1 MLEKIAFKK
10 INTQT
15 FFTIP
20 WTNAQGERSKRP
32 FDNGHGWDIRLAV
45 PGEPG
50 NDYPTLNSIP
60 RTTFTCSGKDPG
72 YYADIETNCQVFRV
86 CTLGSTYGFQSFL
99 CPNGTL
105 FNQEVFVCD
114 WWMNVNCQKTRE
126 IINNNNEKFR
136 NLKLGPQFMTDI
148 KKMITH
154 PIRNPY
160 DRSNVK
166 NNLIFM
172 QVYKPPLGQLYNEAL
187 LRNLERNTNDIFSKN
202 KQEQKSYQDPFTN
215 DITSSASTPTTQY
228 IPNYI
233 FQNQLQNSPYSQ
245 LQSLTSNAHSGQTSQ
260 TRGQDMVYYNNNI
273 QPIRSP
279 ISSHTKAQIQSYNN
293 SNINKNK
300 QAQFG
305 LEFSKQRLNKNINNE
320 KKLYTHESTQ
330 ARFLKD
336 TVGQKET
343 ETKQNL
349 DLVFSFLA
357 DSINAAKENS
367 NIAQQNI
374 LYQAPTQQFQNIQ
387 NDQLQQISQDIS
399 RLTSSQFT
407 GANPSGYY
415 RSSNAIKTSNTN
427 LPSRNRENILSNF
440 TNSQKQQETQENI
453 LPSQNLIYSANTDKI
468 YSGQLYQLP
477 VPVVTKQIYNSPI
490 PSISNYILS
499 TNLVPTNSPVD
510 TKQRQDQGNLNEV
523 EIIPSQIIPTS
534 AYESKTHQ
542 NEQESD
548 QGSAANV
555 FIDNFR
561 VPSNAI
567 RTHVHDNIIG
577 TIPHPLEEDKL
588 ITYKKDQ
595 SYYIYTHL
603 NNNYDNIIGNNRNTI
618 DVNQEFAGNSRLV
631 NPSFQLLPSLS
642 YKLEDEKEKQKF
654 LNVFQIDNFG
664 NPKQNTFPNLEK
676 NTNIER
682 RQDISTDVDFT
693 ISHPTSSSNVENS
706 SYLSALY
713 DGPSSY
719 SAPQASVGSLAGK
732 QNYQSDSTFHG
743 NLEKFDTTDNNAGYP
758 KINPLKK
765 FIF

>member
-1 MLEKIAFKK
+1 MWCLLIFAFS
-10 INTQT
+10 
-15 FFTIP
+15 TIP

-126 IINNNNEKFR
+126 IINNRNEKFR

-187 LRNLERNTNDIFSKN
+187 LRNLERNTNDIYAKK
-202 KQEQKSYQDPFTN
+202 KQVQKSYQDHFTT
-215 DITSSASTPTTQY
+215 DITVAASTPTTQY

-233 FQNQLQNSPYSQ
+233 FQNQLQSSPYSQ

-260 TRGQDMVYYNNNI
+260 TRGHDMVYYNNNI
-273 QPIRSP
+273 QPIRSQIP
-279 ISSHTKAQIQSYNN
+279 SYTKAEIKTYNN
-293 SNINKNK
+293 SHINKNK
-300 QAQFG
+300 AALFG
-305 LEFSKQRLNKNINNE
+305 LEYSKQRLNQNIN
-320 KKLYTHESTQ
+320 KGKQLYTHEPTQ
-330 ARFLKD
+330 ALYSKD
-336 TVGQKET
+336 TVGQIEP
-343 ETKQNL
+343 EAKQNL

-357 DSINAAKENS
+357 DSINAAKDYS
-367 NIAQQNI
+367 NIAQRNI
-374 LYQAPTQQFQNIQ
+374 LYPTPTQQFQNIR
-387 NDQLQQISQDIS
+387 NDQLD
-399 RLTSSQFT
+399 
-407 GANPSGYY
+407 
-415 RSSNAIKTSNTN
+415 
-427 LPSRNRENILSNF
+427 NREYKNLSSYF
-440 TNSQKQQETQENI
+440 TNSQKQQAPQDN
-453 LPSQNLIYSANTDKI
+453 LSPSQNLIYSVNSDKI

-477 VPVVTKQIYNSPI
+477 VPEVTKQIYNAPV

-499 TNLVPTNSPVD
+499 TNFLPTSSQID
-510 TKQRQDQGNLNEV
+510 TKQKQDQRNSNDV
-523 EIIPSQIIPTS
+523 EIIPSQTIPTS
-534 AYESKTHQ
+534 AYEPKTHE
-542 NEQESD
+542 NEQVAD
-548 QGSAANV
+548 QGSAANA
-555 FIDNFR
+555 FIGNFR
-561 VPSNAI
+561 IPTNAI
-567 RTHVHDNIIG
+567 RTQVHDNIVG

-588 ITYKKDQ
+588 IKYKKDQ

-603 NNNYDNIIGNNRNTI
+603 NDFDNIIGSNRNTNDI
-618 DVNQEFAGNSRLV
+618 NQQNREYAEHSKLI

-642 YKLEDEKEKQKF
+642 YKLEDEKEKQNF
-654 LNVFQIDNFG
+654 LNVFQIDKFG
-664 NPKQNTFPNLEK
+664 NPKQNIFPNSEK
-676 NTNIER
+676 STNIER
-682 RQDISTDVDFT
+682 RQDIISDVDYT
-693 ISHPTSSSNVENS
+693 ISHPRSS

-732 QNYQSDSTFHG
+732 ENYQSDSTF
-743 NLEKFDTTDNNAGYP
+743 NANVEKFDSIDDSNGYP
-758 KINPLKK
+758 KISPLKK
-765 FIF
+765 FTF

>member
-1 MLEKIAFKK
+1 MLCLLIFAFY
-10 INTQT
+10 IV
-15 FFTIP
+15 P
-20 WTNAQGERSKRP
+20 WTNAQSERSKRP

-126 IINNNNEKFR
+126 IINNRNEKFR

-187 LRNLERNTNDIFSKN
+187 LRNLERNTNDIYAKK
-202 KQEQKSYQDPFTN
+202 KQQKSYQDPFTN
-215 DITSSASTPTTQY
+215 DITVAASTPTTQY

-233 FQNQLQNSPYSQ
+233 FQNQLQNNPYSQ
-245 LQSLTSNAHSGQTSQ
+245 LQSLTSNAHGGQTSQ
-260 TRGQDMVYYNNNI
+260 TRGQDMLYYNNNI
-273 QPIRSP
+273 QSIRSP
-279 ISSHTKAQIQSYNN
+279 ISSNTKAQIKTYNN
-293 SNINKNK
+293 SQINKNK
-300 QAQFG
+300 QVQFG
-305 LEFSKQRLNKNINNE
+305 LEYSKQRFNQNINNE
-320 KKLYTHESTQ
+320 KQSYTHEPTQ
-330 ARFLKD
+330 ARYSKD
-336 TVGQKET
+336 TVGRIET

-357 DSINAAKENS
+357 DSINAAKEYS
-367 NIAQQNI
+367 NVAQQNI
-374 LYQAPTQQFQNIQ
+374 LYPTPTQQFQNIR
-387 NDQLQQISQDIS
+387 NDQLE
-399 RLTSSQFT
+399 
-407 GANPSGYY
+407 
-415 RSSNAIKTSNTN
+415 SSNAIKTPNSKFSSSNRDYKN
-427 LPSRNRENILSNF
+427 LSSNF
-440 TNSQKQQETQENI
+440 TISQTQQAPQNKI
-453 LPSQNLIYSANTDKI
+453 SSSQNLKYSVNSDNI

-477 VPVVTKQIYNSPI
+477 VPVVTKQIYNSPV

-499 TNLVPTNSPVD
+499 TNFLPINSQTD
-510 TKQRQDQGNLNEV
+510 TKKTHDQRNSNDV

-534 AYESKTHQ
+534 AYETKTHE
-542 NEQESD
+542 NEQVGD
-548 QGSAANV
+548 QGSAANA
-555 FIDNFR
+555 FIDNYR
-561 VPSNAI
+561 IPTNAI
-567 RTHVHDNIIG
+567 RTQVHDNIIG

-588 ITYKKDQ
+588 IKYKKDQ

-603 NNNYDNIIGNNRNTI
+603 NNNFDNIIGNNRNTY
-618 DVNQEFAGNSRLV
+618 DVQQQNRENTELSKLI

-642 YKLEDEKEKQKF
+642 YKLEDEKEKQNF
-654 LNVFQIDNFG
+654 LNAFQIDKFG
-664 NPKQNTFPNLEK
+664 NPKRNTFPNSEK
-676 NTNIER
+676 SANIER
-682 RQDISTDVDFT
+682 RQDIGSDIDYT
-693 ISHPTSSSNVENS
+693 INHPPSS

-719 SAPQASVGSLAGK
+719 SAPQASVGSLTGK
-732 QNYQSDSTFHG
+732 QNYQSDSTF
-743 NLEKFDTTDNNAGYP
+743 NANIEKFDTIDDSNGYP
-758 KINPLKK
+758 KISPLKK
-765 FIF
+765 FTF